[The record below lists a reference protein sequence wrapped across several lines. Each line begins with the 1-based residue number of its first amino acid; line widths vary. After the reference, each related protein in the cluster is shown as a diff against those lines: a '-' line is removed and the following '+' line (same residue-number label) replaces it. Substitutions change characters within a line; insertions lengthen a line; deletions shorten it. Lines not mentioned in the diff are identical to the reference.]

1 MNQKSRR
8 GCTEPEKQEAL
19 RPDRGRAAGGLHWPL
34 DRGLRFSAWRE
45 WAEDGTG
52 SLVTVR
58 IVTQGRGEG

>member
-1 MNQKSRR
+1 MRR
-8 GCTEPEKQEAL
+8 QGCTEPEQEAL
-19 RPDRGRAAGGLHWPL
+19 LPDQGWVAGGLHWLL
-34 DRGLRFSAWRE
+34 DRGLRFSAGCE